1 MTLYVC
7 NLTRWIGGE
16 GNANVYDNQCP
27 IHFCMKGSRSSLGVG
42 VIPLATLSEYIHC
55 IHVSPIVYDIML
67 LPPQSVTA
75 IPGSEVLG
83 EETRY
88 LELRMQALREQEDSE
103 VLHHAAL
110 LGNLSV
116 IREYLDK
123 YPNEVTT
130 YIC

>member
-1 MTLYVC
+1 MPHSHSTC
-7 NLTRWIGGE
+7 NS
-16 GNANVYDNQCP
+16 C
-27 IHFCMKGSRSSLGVG
+27 LGVG
-42 VIPLATLSEYIHC
+42 VIVLATLSEHIYIYISIDIPQYFTLC
-55 IHVSPIVYDIML
+55 GCLLIINGCTFTLPVIVF
-67 LPPQSVTA
+67 
-75 IPGSEVLG
+75 PGSEVLG

-130 YIC
+130 YITNVLKLSDSKDNM

>member
-1 MTLYVC
+1 M
-7 NLTRWIGGE
+7 
-16 GNANVYDNQCP
+16 
-27 IHFCMKGSRSSLGVG
+27 
-42 VIPLATLSEYIHC
+42 ATLSEHTCIHC
-55 IHVSPIVYDIML
+55 IHVSPTVYDIML
-67 LPPQSVTA
+67 LPPHHCQSVTA

-130 YIC
+130 YIHY